1 MHKQMINRWVTDL
14 LTVDN
19 EYEKNGQS
27 LLLRAIM
34 FIDID
39 YRAT

>member
-1 MHKQMINRWVTDL
+1 MFNHWVIDL

-19 EYEKNGQS
+19 EREKDGQS

-39 YRAT
+39 HRDT